1 MIWAKAAWIS
11 PWMWIVYLYQ
21 CMLSDN
27 CGEEPRLEKR
37 VGQSEWVHVLVLC
50 AEAYDIACY
59 GQYSTELGFR

>member
-1 MIWAKAAWIS
+1 
-11 PWMWIVYLYQ
+11 
-21 CMLSDN
+21 MLSDN